1 MNRDS
6 KSSSDEVARRIREA
20 GERARAE
27 AEERR
32 AKADKTPPQ
41 AAEVGGQKG
50 PEPTRYGD
58 WEKNGIV
65 SDF

>member
-1 MNRDS
+1 MNEEQR
-6 KSSSDEVARRIREA
+6 KKNAENALR
-20 GERARAE
+20 E

-32 AKADKTPPQ
+32 AKKK
-41 AAEVGGQKG
+41 AELAKELGGREG
-50 PEPTRYGD
+50 PEATRYGD

>member
-1 MNRDS
+1 MSDDTNRPS
-6 KSSSDEVARRIREA
+6 EEVARRIREA
-20 GERARAE
+20 GKRARAE

-32 AKADKTPPQ
+32 AQ
-41 AAEVGGQKG
+41 APKPRQSPAEIGGQKG
-50 PEPTRYGD
+50 PDPTRYGD

>member
-6 KSSSDEVARRIREA
+6 NPSSDEVARRIREA

-27 AEERR
+27 AEQRR
-32 AKADKTPPQ
+32 AKADKTQPQ
-41 AAEVGGQKG
+41 PAEIGGQKG
-50 PEPTRYGD
+50 PDPTRYGD